1 MNAIENIYLEMY
13 KSYFSTCNV
22 FLIIYIVK
30 FFKNLCESEVDNK
43 KKNKITQSFYL
54 QKAIN

>member
-22 FLIIYIVK
+22 FVVIYIVK
-30 FFKNLCESEVDNK
+30 FFKNLCVSEVYNK
-43 KKNKITQSFYL
+43 KTKTTQSFYL
-54 QKAIN
+54 QKVLN